1 MADIKIADLQSVSG
15 ANKLSHSL
23 IYTIEKIN
31 SINVDNFTKFFN
43 NLPADPYLDGNYR
56 FRRLSRF
63 QVNGNS
69 LIKLPHKYFFQSQQY
84 NSLLGEVKRE
94 YPELDDAIIELDDFR
109 NLILA
114 FVEKSK
120 LNTTEEIKINVHQF
134 RIICDSSNY
143 GEPAPEGIHRD
154 AVDIVGIFSVKREN
168 IEGGETHLYKSTKG
182 NPVLSKILNPGE
194 LLVFNDQKFFHFTTA
209 IKPSSKDVG
218 IRDVFVLTF
227 PAWEKV
233 PTKEV
238 E

>member
-1 MADIKIADLQSVSG
+1 MADIKIADLQSRSG
-15 ANKLSHSL
+15 ANKLSHSI
-23 IYTIEKIN
+23 IYNIEKIN
-31 SINVDNFTKFFN
+31 SINVDNFNKFFD

-63 QVNGNS
+63 QVHGDL

-94 YPELDDAIIELDDFR
+94 YPELDDAIIELDDFK
-109 NLILA
+109 NLIFA

-134 RIICDSSNY
+134 RILCYPENY
-143 GEPAPEGIHRD
+143 GEPAPEGVHRD
-154 AVDIVGIFSVKREN
+154 AVHIVGIFSVKRQN
-168 IEGGETHLYKSTKG
+168 IQGGETHLYKSKKG
-182 NPVLSKILNPGE
+182 NPVFSKILNPGE
-194 LLVFNDQKFFHFTTA
+194 LLVFNDQKFFHFTTP
-209 IKPSSKDVG
+209 IKPSLKDVG

-233 PTKEV
+233 PIKDV